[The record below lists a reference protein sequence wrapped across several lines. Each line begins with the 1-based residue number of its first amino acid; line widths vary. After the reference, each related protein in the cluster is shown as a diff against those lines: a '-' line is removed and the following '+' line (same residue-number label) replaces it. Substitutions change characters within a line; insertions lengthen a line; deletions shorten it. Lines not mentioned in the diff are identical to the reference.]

1 MLGMLSPSFMRWR
14 LHKNHTNRSHIFLK
28 LHHHHHLDKQ
38 GGAEFNSAPARR
50 LSAAFGLDLAPTT
63 AGNKQVF
70 VIGSPHG
77 DSLGFEGNMEHCN
90 ERGNFNV
97 RIQNSGK
104 KICWCQLRENWF
116 ILISTFCRHFF
127 RRSGRLLQP
136 TANTREAQIQCSR
149 PLFRRDSSKILG
161 SFLHHLHLSAGL
173 K

>member
-90 ERGNFNV
+90 DRGSFNV

-104 KICWCQLRENWF
+104 RDLLVSIERKLIHIDF
-116 ILISTFCRHFF
+116 HILQA
-127 RRSGRLLQP
+127 LLQ
-136 TANTREAQIQCSR
+136 TIGQIASTHGQYKRS
-149 PLFRRDSSKILG
+149 PDSMFKA
-161 SFLHHLHLSAGL
+161 FVSAGL